1 MNGIE
6 EVNILSPNMLLVIG
20 NGFDK
25 AHGMKTSYIDI
36 LNFIWT
42 MIDINY
48 QHKLSPEKQFH
59 AKFLDD
65 LNRSLIFKRP
75 SGSARNRL
83 MSEWDNK
90 YKNSASRKI
99 YEDKIDQDIIR
110 NTEVLLADIID
121 YTLAFG
127 NIWLLYF
134 TSVLENRSR
143 NLGEGWIDFEEEI
156 GRVVSAIE
164 SILIHRGENLDK
176 YVDQYIYEFLNKWAP
191 DIITLREKFLPIL
204 NFDFQVFSLWME
216 EALKVEDG
224 KRTQKE
230 HLDLIQKYEQNIKG
244 VLSYNYTHTPDIY
257 GLRDNVKFVHGELG
271 KHNLV
276 LGTAETL
283 SREFENNIVDCIL
296 FKKKCQLMKYK
307 LGNNFESVFAPAN
320 PYIWDAIIYGHS
332 LTPADKY
339 SLGWLFK
346 EGSNELFAEH
356 VKTIK
361 IYYYDTASY
370 NQQLKNLS
378 LLITQDRA
386 MNYITSGRICFEC
399 IQQADTIS

>member
-1 MNGIE
+1 M
-6 EVNILSPNMLLVIG
+6 SPNILLVIG

-48 QHKLSPEKQFH
+48 QHKLVSEKQFH

-65 LNRSLIFKRP
+65 LNPSLIFKRP

-90 YKNSASRKI
+90 YKDFASRKIYEERKI

-110 NTEVLLADIID
+110 NNEVLLVDIID

-156 GRVVSAIE
+156 GRVVSSIE

-191 DIITLREKFLPIL
+191 DIITLRDKFLPIL

-224 KRTQKE
+224 KRTQKK
-230 HLDLIQKYEQNIKG
+230 HLDLIQKYAQDIKG

-257 GLRDNVKFVHGELG
+257 GLKDNVKFLHGELG

-283 SREFENNIVDCIL
+283 SREFENNIADCIL
-296 FKKKCQLMKYK
+296 FKKKWQLMKYK

-320 PYIWDAIIYGHS
+320 SYIWDAIIYGHS

-356 VKTIK
+356 VRTIK